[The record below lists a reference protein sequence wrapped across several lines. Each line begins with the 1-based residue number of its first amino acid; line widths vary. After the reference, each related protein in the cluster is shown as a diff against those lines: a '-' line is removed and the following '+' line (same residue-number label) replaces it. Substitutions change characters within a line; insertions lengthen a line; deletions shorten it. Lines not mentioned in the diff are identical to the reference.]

1 MRLKDKVAIVTGGSQ
16 GIGKAICEAFA
27 REGAK
32 VAVVNRT
39 AEKGEAVA
47 GAINGN
53 GGTAKAFPC
62 NVSKKSDVDSM
73 VQDVVSEYGTVDILV
88 GSAGIMINKPA
99 EEYSEDDWDRIID
112 TNLKGNFLLSQVLI
126 PIMKKKKYGK
136 VIFMASIVGV
146 NAFPNALP
154 YCVSKSGLIM
164 LAKTLAAEFAKDG
177 INVNCIS
184 PCATA
189 TPMNQ
194 HFQDDPEVVKFL
206 ASNTSTGRAF
216 ISPEELAGAAVF
228 LASDD
233 AGAVHGLNLLVD
245 DGWCV

>member
-16 GIGKAICEAFA
+16 GIGKPICEAFA

-53 GGTAKAFPC
+53 GGAAKAFPC
-62 NVSKKSDVDSM
+62 DVSKKSDVDSM
-73 VQDVVSEYGTVDILV
+73 VQGVVSEYGTVDILV
-88 GSAGIMINKPA
+88 GSAGIMINKPF
-99 EEYSEDDWDRIID
+99 EEYSENDWDRIIS
-112 TNLKGNFLLSQVLI
+112 TNLKGNFLLSQALI

-136 VIFMASIVGV
+136 VIFMASITGV

-164 LAKTLAAEFAKDG
+164 LAKALAAEFAKDG

-189 TPMNQ
+189 TPMNP
-194 HFQDDPEVVKFL
+194 HFQEDPEVVKFL
-206 ASNTSTGRAF
+206 EDNTPTGRAF
-216 ISPEELAGAAVF
+216 ISPEELTGAAVF

-233 AGAVHGLNLLVD
+233 AGAVHGLNMLVD
-245 DGWCV
+245 NGWCV